1 MWSHVHLEY
10 VGEAVG
16 RLDAHPLSSRIIP
29 TEQVVDANASIASA
43 ALVNGLAG
51 IPNFSLYQ
59 RCTRA
64 SFRTSMVAATSSKSC
79 AAARMTRSSASHE
92 RSDPS

>member
-16 RLDAHPLSSRIIP
+16 RVDAHHPPVVAGNP

-51 IPNFSLYQ
+51 HTELFLVPKVHP
-59 RCTRA
+59 
-64 SFRTSMVAATSSKSC
+64 SFVSHLDGGGDVVEELRSC
-79 AAARMTRSSASHE
+79 QDDTILRL
-92 RSDPS
+92 P